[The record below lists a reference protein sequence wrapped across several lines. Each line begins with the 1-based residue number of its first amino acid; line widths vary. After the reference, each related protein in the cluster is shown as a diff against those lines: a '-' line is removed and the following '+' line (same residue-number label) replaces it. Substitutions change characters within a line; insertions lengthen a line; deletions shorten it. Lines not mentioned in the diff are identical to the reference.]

1 MTRQRSVI
9 LDELRKTCAHPTA
22 EELFE
27 TVRARLPRISLGTV
41 YRNLELLSESGE
53 VRKIDV
59 GGRRRY
65 DGNVEDEHYHA
76 RCTVCGRIEDVSSTA
91 VTALDYRIEEVRGF
105 TVTGHLLT
113 FIGLCPECV
122 RAAEKRN

>member
-1 MTRQRSVI
+1 MTRQRRVI
-9 LDELRKTCAHPTA
+9 LDELRKACNHPTA

-41 YRNLELLSESGE
+41 YRNLELLSEAGE
-53 VRKIDV
+53 VRKIEV

-65 DGNVEDEHYHA
+65 DGNVENEHYHA
-76 RCTVCGRIEDVSSTA
+76 RCIACGRIEDVASSA
-91 VTALDYRIEEVRGF
+91 VTALNYRIEEVRGF

-113 FIGLCPECV
+113 FTGYCPECA
-122 RAAEKRN
+122 RAAGRLT